1 MTSTRRPRQA
11 RHLHRLLV
19 MLAVV
24 PLALTALS
32 GAIDGTEL
40 SFNIVAPWLLRLHT
54 GNFGFVNLQPL
65 YALLI
70 GLLSLLMIGSGVALL
85 FQRGVALVGIR
96 R

>member
-1 MTSTRRPRQA
+1 
-11 RHLHRLLV
+11 
-19 MLAVV
+19 
-24 PLALTALS
+24 
-32 GAIDGTEL
+32 
-40 SFNIVAPWLLRLHT
+40 LHT

-70 GLLSLLMIGSGVALL
+70 GLLSLVMIGSGVALL